1 MEATIE
7 AIRAKC
13 DVLENGCWV
22 WRGANDGNGIP
33 RMRRPGS
40 RRLLNVRRVVLE
52 LTGQYLGNLK
62 ATVCCETPGCV
73 SPECAIAMSCSGLT
87 SRAAKRTGYAQ
98 RPERNAQISATKRKK
113 SPLNEVIVAEIR
125 SSTEST
131 RAIARRINVCQAT
144 VQAIRKGESW
154 KTYEAV
160 A

>member
-52 LTGQYLGNLK
+52 LTGQYLGNLI
-62 ATVCCETPGCV
+62 ATVCCETDGCV
-73 SPECAIAMSCSGLT
+73 SPECVIAMGRSGLT
-87 SRAAKRTGYAQ
+87 SRSAQRTGYAQ
-98 RPERNAQISATKRKK
+98 RPERNAQIAATKRLK
-113 SPLNEVIVAEIR
+113 SSLNEAIVAEIR
-125 SSTEST
+125 ASTEPT